1 MTTRTFALVL
11 GVAFIV
17 AGLAGFFPT
26 PADPPADLTQT
37 HGFGHALGVL
47 PVNTLHNI
55 VHIVFGLM
63 GILASRGSLMS
74 ARGYAQFVA
83 VAYGLLAVLGLLP
96 QTNTTFGLIPI
107 YGADVWLHAIIAAA
121 AAYFGFVAREPV
133 AVRMRA

>member
-26 PADPPADLTQT
+26 PADPPAELTQT
-37 HGFGHALGVL
+37 HGFGHALGLL
-47 PVNTLHNI
+47 PVNTLHNV
-55 VHIVFGLM
+55 VHLLFGVM

-83 VAYGLLAVLGLLP
+83 VAYGLLTVLGLLP
-96 QTNTTFGLIPI
+96 ATNTTFGLIPI
-107 YGADVWLHAIIAAA
+107 YGNDVFLHGIIAAVS
-121 AAYFGFVAREPV
+121 AYFGFVARDAVV
-133 AVRMRA
+133 ARRV

>member
-26 PADPPADLTQT
+26 PADPPPGLTQT
-37 HGFGHALGVL
+37 HGFGHALGLL
-47 PVNTLHNI
+47 PVNTLHNV

-83 VAYGLLAVLGLLP
+83 IAYGLLVVLGLLP

-107 YGADVWLHAIIAAA
+107 YGNDVWLHAIIAAA
-121 AAYFGFVAREPV
+121 AAYFGFVARDHV
-133 AVRMRA
+133 AVRV

>member
-26 PADPPADLTQT
+26 PADPPPELTQT
-37 HGFGHALGVL
+37 HGFGHALGLL
-47 PVNTLHNI
+47 PVNTLHNV
-55 VHIVFGLM
+55 VHLLFGVM

-83 VAYGLLAVLGLLP
+83 VAYGLLTVLGLLP
-96 QTNTTFGLIPI
+96 ATNTTFGLIPI
-107 YGADVWLHAIIAAA
+107 YGNDVFLHGTIAAVS
-121 AAYFGFVAREPV
+121 AYFGFVARDAV
-133 AVRMRA
+133 AHRV